1 MMTSSKA
8 WFDAVEKGDIKMVR
22 FLLQNNARSYNDL
35 GETALMLSVR
45 LFDRNLVQLL
55 LDHEAGVISRDG
67 STALSIA
74 ATMGNAAACELLYA
88 RELRLSLQN
97 RRTPLILAAQA
108 GHLKCVQIFKDNDP
122 AHRDAFNRS
131 ALDYAI
137 QSGHSAIVNYLV
149 GLPQV
154 KANCLNQA
162 IMISRSLHNDL
173 LAERLIELRDR
184 SSTSK
189 SEKIGPPKSGSAGRK
204 SDFVPPNVISEYVH
218 DFIGVNSSAN
228 TPGIDPTAS
237 SVNLRSSAVRASC
250 LAGLLPRSVSSS
262 MRINPRQPLDITS
275 EPIYSAPTVPSNIT
289 KPSYYNK
296 EDHGRQPNNS
306 GADVVRENVIELL
319 FRKLQHN
326 TEEIECL
333 RRQLQVMKSLP
344 ISRSATPADRRTIS
358 RPRDLPIPQRI
369 DEEQYYQ
376 QDFES
381 VHRNV
386 PDNSIDAQFNGTGT
400 DDYNANF
407 SNFGDSDGFN
417 AGVLQGLMLP
427 ATVVHNQRY
436 MLSPNT
442 GAGDHHP
449 TPQNFADTQVYLAQ
463 HDDMDNPSLPQVG
476 DSAFSAFVETQTN
489 STLLSSVPPQSINE
503 HCSNNDHQ
511 ARQGAIG
518 TRDMPGCLHNT
529 LSTMDQSYPVVSD
542 SFRFG
547 TPPADKYHGIGVLN
561 SMENSLDDANDDM
574 FQTYTDDEILNSNS
588 ELMNAVL
595 ANDLET
601 VLTLIPEQTGLQ
613 NIIGKTALMYAIEE
627 GFNAA
632 ANALIPYESRY
643 SDTVGITAL
652 MIASRVSNLDIIQK
666 LIAEEAAMRSLG
678 GRTALMLAARC
689 NQPQS
694 AALLLDSEGT
704 LIDEGGY
711 TALHIAAV
719 HNKAEV
725 ASVLVSKEA
734 GIKTKDGRTALMLA
748 VEKNSIEA
756 ANVILPRECNITDN
770 DDYTCLMQVAEVTDN
785 PTIAKL
791 LVAFE
796 GGFVNTNG
804 LMAIEIALRCHNYAV
819 ADILVPKEG
828 VSIMQYCG
836 SPDTRENAQLESEKY
851 TELMQAC
858 DQGDIVAAY
867 CFKDQYY
874 SSNINGVTPLT
885 IAANRGYTDIVN
897 MFQELVNKKL
907 IFNNA
912 TKHFDEQDYLEEE
925 QSDQDEYIPP
935 AADLNFHEDTR
946 KDVRSRKQSIQRLS
960 SNENMALYESDMTAS
975 ENSYHSIS
983 FTSKTSNDKSSKAS
997 SARNSTSGANSR
1009 RDSGHTAARGS
1020 TNTYNIVSIHN
1031 VQDSTDSPM
1040 PVPAPMPTRRS
1051 LHGMQHKL
1059 EPTMPDVAKQRLVI
1073 ADTVTRQYST
1083 SLSSN
1088 KPSVVSMAGP
1098 SNHSSNA
1105 PSANISLLPENIS
1118 NVTVNS
1124 PQSFVTQ
1131 SADIG
1136 ATSLTANLRPAGLQK
1151 DPLNNQ
1157 SSSFIESVPNSANA
1171 FASIEQH
1178 HLRTI
1183 SNHTNTDDQHY
1194 EKQPSSTIP
1203 SSNNSQKGSP
1213 PEARRKSARNVNK
1226 NSELMTAIID
1236 GDNERAAELVSS
1248 QAGLVN
1254 RLKQTALMIAC
1265 ERNNAAITSM
1275 LMEQEYGQVCTSY
1288 EINYWKM
1295 APATAMMIAAMN
1307 GSIDCVRLLVNL
1319 EKKMKDNI
1327 GKTALM
1333 AAAFCGHLQ
1342 VVQFLILYESRMQT
1356 RFGTTALMIA
1366 ARENQVEVVRVLT
1379 QYEHSIIDFNGF
1391 TALMIA
1397 CERGFQEC
1405 ADILAEKETG
1415 VVVRNCPMTDE
1426 PWTGLSFAVASGNT
1440 KCVSALAMYEAKEY
1454 GEAALKVLHN
1464 SKIHSDS
1471 QRTEITAAI
1480 QKYMHPSKL

>member
-1 MMTSSKA
+1 MTSSKA
-8 WFDAVEKGDIKMVR
+8 WFDAVEKGDTKMVR

-35 GETALMLSVR
+35 GETALMQSVR

-88 RELRLSLQN
+88 RESKLGLQN
-97 RRTPLILAAQA
+97 KRTPLILAAQA
-108 GHLKCVQIFKDNDP
+108 GHLKCVQILKDNNP

-154 KANCLNQA
+154 KENCLNQA

-189 SEKIGPPKSGSAGRK
+189 LEKVRLLKSGSVGRR
-204 SDFVPPNVISEYVH
+204 SDAVPPNVISEYVQ
-218 DFIGVNSSAN
+218 DLIGINSSAN
-228 TPGIDPTAS
+228 TPGTDPTAS
-237 SVNLRSSAVRASC
+237 LVNLRASTVRASC
-250 LAGLLPRSVSSS
+250 LAGLLPRSTSAS
-262 MRINPRQPLDITS
+262 MRLNPRPPDVAS
-275 EPIYSAPTVPSNIT
+275 EPVYSAPTATTSSMRPSH
-289 KPSYYNK
+289 YNRD
-296 EDHGRQPNNS
+296 DHGRLPAYS
-306 GADVVRENVIELL
+306 GTEVVRENVIELL

-344 ISRSATPADRRTIS
+344 ISRSTTPADRRTVS
-358 RPRDLPIPQRI
+358 RPREPLIPQRI
-369 DEEQYYQ
+369 DEELQYPQ
-376 QDFES
+376 KFEN
-381 VHRNV
+381 VRETV

-427 ATVVHNQRY
+427 ATAIHNPKY

-442 GAGDHHP
+442 SAGDHRP
-449 TPQNFADTQVYLAQ
+449 DPQNFTDTQVYLAQ
-463 HDDMDNPSLPQVG
+463 HGDMDNPSLPQVG
-476 DSAFSAFVETQTN
+476 DSAFSAFVETQID
-489 STLLSSVPPQSINE
+489 STLFSSVPPQGTSENRP
-503 HCSNNDHQ
+503 SNDHQ
-511 ARQGAIG
+511 KHHDMTSI
-518 TRDMPGCLHNT
+518 RDIPSYLHNT
-529 LSTMDQSYPVVSD
+529 LSTMEQSYPVVSD

-547 TPPADKYHGIGVLN
+547 TPQSEKHHGAGILN
-561 SMENSLDDANDDM
+561 NMENSLEDTNDDM
-574 FQTYTDDEILNSNS
+574 FQSYTDDEILSSNS

-595 ANDLET
+595 ANDIET
-601 VLTLIPEQTGLQ
+601 VLALIPKQAGLQ
-613 NIIGKTALMYAIEE
+613 NIVGKTALMYAIEE
-627 GFNAA
+627 GFTAA

-666 LIAEEAAMRSLG
+666 LIVEEATMRSLG

-694 AALLLDSEGT
+694 AAMLLDSEGT
-704 LIDEGGY
+704 LVDEGGY

-719 HNKAEV
+719 HNQAEV

-756 ANVILPRECNITDN
+756 ANVILPHECNITDN

-785 PTIAKL
+785 PTVAKL

-796 GGFVNTNG
+796 GGFVNSSG

-819 ADILVPKEG
+819 ANVLVPKEG

-836 SPDTRENAQLESEKY
+836 SPDTRENAQAESEKY

-874 SSNINGVTPLT
+874 SSNINGETPLT
-885 IAANRGYTDIVN
+885 IATKRGYTDIVN
-897 MFQELVNKKL
+897 MLQELFNKK
-907 IFNNA
+907 IIANNM
-912 TKHFDEQDYLEEE
+912 TRHLDEQDYLEEE
-925 QSDQDEYIPP
+925 QSDQEDYIPP
-935 AADLNFHEDTR
+935 ASSLNFHEDAR
-946 KDVRSRKQSIQRLS
+946 KDIHTRVQAIQKLS
-960 SNENMALYESDMTAS
+960 NNENMALYESDMTAS

-983 FTSKTSNDKSSKAS
+983 FTSRTSNDKSSKVS
-997 SARNSTSGANSR
+997 SARNSTGGASSRHNSA
-1009 RDSGHTAARGS
+1009 HTAARGS
-1020 TNTYNIVSIHN
+1020 TNTYNVVSIQN
-1031 VQDSTDSPM
+1031 VQDSVDCPA

-1059 EPTMPDVAKQRLVI
+1059 EPTMPDVAKQRLVMP
-1073 ADTVTRQYST
+1073 DTITRQYST

-1088 KPSVVSMAGP
+1088 KPSVVSMTGP
-1098 SNHSSNA
+1098 SNYSSNA
-1105 PSANISLLPENIS
+1105 PSTSTSLLPENIS
-1118 NVTVNS
+1118 NLTVNS
-1124 PQSFVTQ
+1124 PESFVVQ
-1131 SADIG
+1131 SAG
-1136 ATSLTANLRPAGLQK
+1136 TGNAFLTTHLRPVGSQK
-1151 DPLNNQ
+1151 DSLNNQ
-1157 SSSFIESVPNSANA
+1157 SSDLIESAPNSANA

-1178 HLRTI
+1178 HLRTV
-1183 SNHTNTDDQHY
+1183 SNHASTGDQCH
-1194 EKQPSSTIP
+1194 KQQPSSTIP
-1203 SSNNSQKGSP
+1203 GSNTSQKESLTEG
-1213 PEARRKSARNVNK
+1213 RRKSARNVNK
-1226 NSELMTAIID
+1226 NSELMIAIID

-1265 ERNNAAITSM
+1265 EKNNAAIASL

-1295 APATAMMIAAMN
+1295 APSTAMMIAAMN
-1307 GSIDCVRLLVNL
+1307 GSIDCVKLLVNL

-1342 VVQFLILYESRMQT
+1342 VVQFLSSYEGRMQT

-1366 ARENQVEVVRVLT
+1366 ARENQVAIVRELV
-1379 QYEHSIIDFNGF
+1379 QYEHSIIDSNGF

-1397 CERGFQEC
+1397 CERGFHEC
-1405 ADILAEKETG
+1405 ADILARKETG

-1426 PWTGLSFAVASGNT
+1426 PWTGLSFAVASGNA
-1440 KCVSALAMYEAKEY
+1440 KCVSVLAVYEAKDY
-1454 GEAALKVLHN
+1454 GEAALRVLQS

-1471 QRTEITAAI
+1471 QRAEITAAI
-1480 QKYMHPSKL
+1480 QKYM